1 MNSNPTLTLEQIKI
15 GDIVPTK
22 FAIELIAETIKE
34 QVINGEHDPL
44 QVAIKMNVLEQLT
57 KSVRDKIQ
65 SDVLDEL
72 GKYPKGK
79 AEINGASV
87 SSFDS
92 IKYDFSYIE
101 EWADLEQIIASA
113 RERQKEIEEEEKKWR
128 RGELPIK
135 SAATT
140 FKINLSK

>member
-92 IKYDFSYIE
+92 IKYDFSHIE

>member
-1 MNSNPTLTLEQIKI
+1 MNSNPTLTLNEIKI
-15 GDIVPTK
+15 ADIVPTK

-44 QVAIKMNVLEQLT
+44 QVAVKMNVLEQLT

-79 AEINGASV
+79 AEINGAAVSV
-87 SSFDS
+87 FDS
-92 IKYDFSYIE
+92 IKYDFSHIE
-101 EWADLEQIIASA
+101 EWSILEGIIQGA
-113 RERQKEIEEEEKKWR
+113 REKQKEIEEEEKKYR